1 MGPTVNPCVATT
13 KFSRL
18 TGLATIRHKGKILSP
33 GSMASAHRSS
43 PFVTVR
49 NNWRPYHKTGENPR
63 IVTIRHTCATTIES
77 AKITETVTI
86 LYNRLLTIESPK
98 IAETVT
104 ILYSP
109 ETPLLA
115 RMRII
120 IIPRGMQQ

>member
-1 MGPTVNPCVATT
+1 MGPIVKPGVATT
-13 KFSRL
+13 KLLRL
-18 TGLATIRHKGKILSP
+18 AGLAIIRHKGKILSP
-33 GSMASAHRSS
+33 GSMASTHRSS

-77 AKITETVTI
+77 
-86 LYNRLLTIESPK
+86 PK